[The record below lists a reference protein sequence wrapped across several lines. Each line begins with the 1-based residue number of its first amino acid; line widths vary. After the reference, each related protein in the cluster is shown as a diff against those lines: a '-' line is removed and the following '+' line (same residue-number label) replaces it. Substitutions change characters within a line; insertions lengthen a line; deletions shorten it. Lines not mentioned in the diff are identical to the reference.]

1 MRSRRL
7 VVSAAAIVAAAVG
20 FLPGT
25 AQAADP
31 SAPVARHAAKTP
43 DLKKAGAQN
52 IKTFKSGPEKSHR
65 GGAAAAAAAD
75 AAVAGNPDLKI
86 ALTATNTTARGI
98 HLETAVTSV
107 PSSLRVTI
115 SWGDGTLDTIDT
127 AGAGTLQNEHVYA
140 KAGTYKI
147 SVGVDDPANK
157 IYIENEV
164 TIVTAGSEFTP
175 HAPTRLLDTRDGFRA
190 PKAKVGPRSSVRVQV
205 ADYGLIPKKLTAVVL
220 NVTVTNT
227 IAGGHISA
235 HPSGTPRPLASNVNY
250 EAGRSVPNLVIVPVG
265 EDGSVELFNG
275 GWESVDLI
283 ADITGYFTQT
293 AASGYTP
300 MAPARFVDTREGL
313 GTKKGQVP
321 GQTSFGTQI
330 SGLRGVPQGVT
341 AVALNVT
348 VTNPKEAGH
357 VVVYPSGGRIP
368 LASNVN
374 FTAGQTVANSVI
386 VPVGPDGSIDVRN
399 SAWAGADV
407 IVDVVGYYSPGSKGA
422 LMSFSP
428 VRWLDTRDPEGGAFG
443 PVEGRGYIAS
453 QLSHWEPGDTGVS
466 GVVLNTT
473 VTNTAGAGFLSVA
486 PDPNSSQQYDE
497 GTAVTPERPTA
508 STLNWTKGGTVANLV
523 QADTGKHGVV
533 DFWNQGWDN
542 ADLVVDLFGFYDTE

>member
-31 SAPVARHAAKTP
+31 SAPVARHAAKAP
-43 DLKKAGAQN
+43 DLKKAGASN
-52 IKTFKSGPEKSHR
+52 IKTFKSGAEKTHR
-65 GGAAAAAAAD
+65 GGAAATAQAD
-75 AAVAGNPDLKI
+75 GAVAGNPDLKI

-98 HLETAVTSV
+98 HLKTVITSV
-107 PSSLRVTI
+107 PSSLDVVV
-115 SWGDGTLDTIDT
+115 SWGDGVLERIDA
-127 AGAGTLQNEHVYA
+127 AGAATLENHHVYA

-147 SVGVDDPANK
+147 TVGVDDPANK
-157 IYIENEV
+157 VYLENDV
-164 TIVTAGSEFTP
+164 TIVTSGSEFTP
-175 HAPTRLLDTRDGFRA
+175 HTPTRLLDTRDGFRA

-205 ADYGLIPKKLTAVVL
+205 ADYGLIPKKITAVVL

-227 IAGGHISA
+227 TGGGHISA
-235 HPSGTPRPLASNVNY
+235 YPSGTQRPIASNVNY
-250 EAGRSVPNLVIVPVG
+250 EAGQSVPNLVIVPVG

-313 GTKKGQVP
+313 GTTKGQVP

-330 SGLRGVPQGVT
+330 SGLRGVPQGAT

-357 VVVYPSGGRIP
+357 LVVYPSGGRIP

-386 VPVGPDGSIDVRN
+386 VPVGPDGSISVRN

-407 IVDVVGYYSPGSKGA
+407 IVDVVGYYSPESKGA

-428 VRWLDTRDPEGGAFG
+428 LRWLDTRDPKGEFG
-443 PVEGRGYIAS
+443 PLEGRSYIAS

-473 VTNTAGAGFLSVA
+473 VTNTAGGGFLSVS
-486 PDPNSSQQYDE
+486 PDPNSSQQYEE
-497 GTAVTPERPTA
+497 GTAVTPERPTS
-508 STLNWTKGGTVANLV
+508 STLNWTKGKTVANLV
-523 QADTGKHGVV
+523 QADTGKHGLV
-533 DFWNQGWDN
+533 DFWNQGWDDT
-542 ADLVVDLFGFYDTE
+542 DLVVDLFGFYDTE

>member
-1 MRSRRL
+1 M
-7 VVSAAAIVAAAVG
+7 G

-65 GGAAAAAAAD
+65 GGAATAAAAD

-115 SWGDGTLDTIDT
+115 SWGDNTLDTIDT

-227 IAGGHISA
+227 TAGGHISA

-453 QLSHWEPGDTGVS
+453 QLSHWEPGDAGVS